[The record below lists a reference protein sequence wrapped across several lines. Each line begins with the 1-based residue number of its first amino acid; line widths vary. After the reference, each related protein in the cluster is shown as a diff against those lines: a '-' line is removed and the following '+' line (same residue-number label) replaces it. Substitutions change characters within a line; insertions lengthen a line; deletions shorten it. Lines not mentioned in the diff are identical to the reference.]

1 MEDNLRNMVS
11 HRVTLDY
18 ESGVRV
24 VGYLTSCK
32 PQSGPVQ
39 VVQLTRVEVQDPA
52 GRVIDTAKETLAVPG
67 AFLSIRITEGPGG
80 F

>member
-1 MEDNLRNMVS
+1 MDDNLRNMVS

-18 ESGVRV
+18 ESGVRL
-24 VGYLTSCK
+24 VGYLTACK
-32 PQSGPVQ
+32 PATGPVQ

-52 GRVIDTAKETLAVPG
+52 GRVIDTAKDTLAVPG
-67 AFLSIRITEGPGG
+67 AFLAIRVTEGPGG